1 MATSAPHPDLI
12 SRALDAA
19 ARAAGG
25 DGQPRPFAELRA
37 GAAERLAI
45 LGAPTK
51 KLEAWKY
58 TDLRKV
64 LARDYAFAGDAG
76 LSTARAPRVTAAEV
90 NAARVP
96 GLDAT
101 TLVFVNGAFEPALSS
116 LDAQPGLTVGSLR
129 QVLSA
134 GAPALF
140 GTIADAHDAAFVAL
154 NQAFELDGPYVLV
167 AAGTMLERPVQ
178 IVHLTS
184 ADRET
189 FVQSRGLIIVEAG
202 AHARIVETHAARGAG
217 AATLVNGVTEVFVG
231 DDAVVDHHRIQDEG
245 LSASHINT
253 THVAQ
258 GARSVYRTGTWTFSG
273 ELVRNDLTVTLRG
286 ENAETNLAGLYF
298 LRGDQHVDNRTLLD
312 HAAPGC
318 TSDELYRGIVFDRAV
333 GVFNGKVMVRREGQQ
348 TNAYQQSQGVV
359 LSDDA
364 KHFSKPEL
372 EIYAD
377 DVKCSHGST
386 TGEVDPEAM
395 FYLRSRGIAFERARA
410 LLLTA
415 FAHDVVERVGIDALR
430 AHLDRLVDTA
440 LS

>member
-1 MATSAPHPDLI
+1 MTAAAPDLI
-12 SRALDAA
+12 ARALDAA

-37 GAAERLAI
+37 GAAERLAV
-45 LGAPTK
+45 LGAPTR
-51 KLEAWKY
+51 KLETWKY
-58 TDLRKV
+58 TDLRKI
-64 LARDYAFAGDAG
+64 LARDYAIAG
-76 LSTARAPRVTAAEV
+76 LAPDAPARTVTPADVA
-90 NAARVP
+90 AARVP
-96 GLDAT
+96 GIDGP
-101 TLVFVNGAFEPALSS
+101 TLVFVNGAFAPSLSS
-116 LDAQPGLTVGSLR
+116 LDVEPGLTVGPLR
-129 QVLSA
+129 EALIDT
-134 GAPALF
+134 PALF
-140 GTIADAHDAAFVAL
+140 GTIAGAQDAAFVAL
-154 NQAFELDGPYVLV
+154 NEAFELDGPYVRV
-167 AAGTMLERPVQ
+167 AAGAMMERPVQ

-189 FVQSRGLIIVEAG
+189 FVQTRGLIVVEAG
-202 AHARIVETHAARGAG
+202 AHARIIETHAAP
-217 AATLVNGVTEVFVG
+217 AADAVTLGNVVTEVFVG
-231 DDAVVDHHRIQDEG
+231 EDAVVDHHRIQDEG
-245 LSASHINT
+245 NAASQVNT
-253 THVAQ
+253 VQVAQ

-286 ENAETNLAGLYF
+286 ENCETNLAGLYF

-318 TSDELYRGIVFDRAV
+318 MSDELYRGIVFDRAV

-359 LSDDA
+359 LSDTA

-395 FYLRSRGIAFERARA
+395 FYLRSRGIAFDRARA

-415 FAHDVVERVGIDALR
+415 FAHDVVERVSIDSLR
-430 AHLDRLVDTA
+430 AHLDRLVDAA
-440 LS
+440 LA